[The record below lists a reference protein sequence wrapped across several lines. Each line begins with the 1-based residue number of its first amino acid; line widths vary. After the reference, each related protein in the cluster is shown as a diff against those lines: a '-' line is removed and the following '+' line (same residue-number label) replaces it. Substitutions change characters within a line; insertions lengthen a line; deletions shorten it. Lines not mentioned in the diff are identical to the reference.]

1 MLTLLKPGYKK
12 IISLFYKDK
21 KLKIHLREIAR
32 QTKMHEPSVTR
43 CLNVLEEEN
52 ILKVEIDGN
61 MKKYSLHKNKTAYV
75 LLTIFD
81 LEKQEKLSKRRKEA
95 IHIYLEKLP
104 EKPVFTVLF
113 GSTAKETYKEDSD
126 IDILLIGNK
135 KIQTKEAEKEVDA
148 LTAVRIST
156 FQMTYKEFITELK
169 LKQDNVIQS
178 AIHTGYP
185 LLNHIAYYEVL
196 ENERV

>member
-1 MLTLLKPGYKK
+1 MLTLLKQGYGK
-12 IISLFYKDK
+12 ILQLFYKDK
-21 KLKIHLREIAR
+21 TLQIHLREIAR
-32 QTKMHEPSVTR
+32 QTEMHEPSVTR
-43 CLNVLEEEN
+43 CLAALEKEG
-52 ILKVEIDGN
+52 ILQSVIDGN
-61 MKKYSLHKNKTAYV
+61 MKKYSLQSNKKTFL
-75 LLTIFD
+75 LLTEFD
-81 LEKQEKLSKRRKEA
+81 IEKQEKLSKRRKEA
-95 IHIYLEKLP
+95 IQVYLKKLP
-104 EKPVFTVLF
+104 EKPIFAVLF

-126 IDILLIGNK
+126 IDILLVGNK
-135 KIQTKEAEKEVDA
+135 KIKTKEAEKEADA

-156 FQMTYKEFITELK
+156 FQMTYQEFITELK